1 MKEFNLKN
9 VPGSNGNS
17 KVSYPVV
24 FDLKV
29 IVDNQ
34 NALEDSKAH
43 LLTVLSQNG
52 VPSGNFRSR
61 ESSGGK
67 YISITVEVV
76 MNSEE
81 TMKKVYIDLNTL
93 PGIKLAL

>member
-1 MKEFNLKN
+1 LKEFHLQN
-9 VPGSNGNS
+9 VPGGNGNS

-29 IVDNQ
+29 IVDSQ
-34 NALEDSKAH
+34 QTVEQSKAH
-43 LLTVLSQNG
+43 LMTVLSQNG

-67 YISITVEVV
+67 YISLTLEVV

-81 TMKKVYIDLNTL
+81 TMKKVYFDLNTL

>member
-1 MKEFNLKN
+1 LKEFHLQN
-9 VPGSNGNS
+9 VPGGKGNA

-29 IVDNQ
+29 IVDSQ
-34 NALEDSKAH
+34 QPVEQSKAH
-43 LLTVLSQNG
+43 LMTVLSQNG
-52 VPSGNFRSR
+52 VPSGNFRLR

-67 YISITVEVV
+67 YISLTLEVV